1 MKTKEKRKKIHVRR
15 GRIISPPHLALFT
28 RLVVCPMLLAG
39 PNLFSMRKKKCLGDG
54 NVFKEV
60 RKIQDLG

>member
-1 MKTKEKRKKIHVRR
+1 
-15 GRIISPPHLALFT
+15 
-28 RLVVCPMLLAG
+28 MLLAG